1 MASQKGVTQT
11 RRHSGGDA
19 GQGYWYYDDMTP
31 AELKEREVL
40 ITQYE
45 AMQARQEAYME
56 PRLADFAAQERL
68 EVELR
73 GCVFAKSCKLPD
85 AVINYND
92 PAGFVPVDSLSDYGT
107 FAILGARQADNGGLV
122 PLELISGAVP
132 AGVGGLALG
141 GAATGATTSGVAAT
155 TGTTATGAAA
165 TTGGTMIAS
174 GLLGFIA
181 LFWPSSLGD
190 SALYT
195 EDQLRSLKQARTRM
209 RLYVEPQADGSL
221 KGYGFYTGSKP
232 EWEMIDVIQFSQR
245 GAQQVADFGDGVE
258 LIWTPAIDPTDTL
271 GIPPLKGAP
280 HTPHIWIFPPTKN
293 AETLIVNPIY
303 PPDYKDFI
311 LVFPADS
318 GVLPLYIVLNV
329 PRKGVTALGHLYHS
343 PPETEEIT
351 AFPELKR
358 VQGKTPRQG
367 GGGFRRRW
375 VDSKGRRIYEWDSQ
389 HGELEVYRASD
400 GSHLGAYDPVT
411 GAQNSPPKK
420 DRNIKKYL

>member
-1 MASQKGVTQT
+1 MASQKGVIRT

-19 GQGYWYYDDMTP
+19 GQGYSYYDDMTP

-56 PRLADFAAQERL
+56 RRQADFAAHKRLDAER
-68 EVELR
+68 R

-107 FAILGARQADNGGLV
+107 FAILGARQADNSGLV

-141 GAATGATTSGVAAT
+141 GAATVATASGVAAT
-155 TGTTATGAAA
+155 TGTTATGVAA

-258 LIWTPAIDPTDTL
+258 LIWTPAIDPTNTL

-280 HTPHIWIFPPTKN
+280 HTPQIWIFPPTKN
-293 AETLIVNPIY
+293 ADTIIVNPIY

-329 PRKGVTALGHLYHS
+329 PGHKYYPTPQGPL
-343 PPETEEIT
+343 I
-351 AFPELKR
+351 AFPDAIR
-358 VQGKTPRQG
+358 GRSKTSIQG
-367 GGGFRRRW
+367 GGGLRPRW
-375 VDSKGRRIYEWDSQ
+375 NEPSGDFYEWDRR
-389 HGELEVYRASD
+389 HGRLEKYNKR
-400 GSHLGAYDPVT
+400 GKHLGEFDPNT
-411 GAQNSPPKK
+411 GQQTKPADKTRRVEP
-420 DRNIKKYL
+420 

>member
-1 MASQKGVTQT
+1 MASQKGVIRT

-19 GQGYWYYDDMTP
+19 GQGYSYYDDMTP

-56 PRLADFAAQERL
+56 RRQADFAEQKRPDAER
-68 EVELR
+68 R

-107 FAILGARQADNGGLV
+107 FAILGARQADNSGLV

-141 GAATGATTSGVAAT
+141 GAATGATASGV
-155 TGTTATGAAA
+155 GAA
-165 TTGGTMIAS
+165 TGGTMIAS

-258 LIWTPAIDPTDTL
+258 LIWTPAIDPTNTL

-280 HTPHIWIFPPTKN
+280 HTPQIWIFPPTKN
-293 AETLIVNPIY
+293 ADTIIVNPIY

-329 PRKGVTALGHLYHS
+329 PGHGYHK
-343 PPETEEIT
+343 PPDLLP
-351 AFPELKR
+351 AFPDAVSARPKSSVR
-358 VQGKTPRQG
+358 G
-367 GGGFRRRW
+367 GGKKRNRW
-375 VDSKGRRIYEWDSQ
+375 LDTRGRIYEWDFQ
-389 HGELEVYRASD
+389 HGAVEMYDKQGR
-400 GSHLGAYDPVT
+400 HLGEFDPNT
-411 GAQNSPPKK
+411 GKQTKPAKNGRTTPK
-420 DRNIKKYL
+420 

>member
-1 MASQKGVTQT
+1 MASQKGVIRT

-19 GQGYWYYDDMTP
+19 GQGYSYYDDMTP

-56 PRLADFAAQERL
+56 RRQADFAEQKRPDAER
-68 EVELR
+68 R

-107 FAILGARQADNGGLV
+107 FAILGARQADNSGLV

-141 GAATGATTSGVAAT
+141 GAATVATASGV
-155 TGTTATGAAA
+155 AA

-258 LIWTPAIDPTDTL
+258 LIWTPAIDPTNTL

-280 HTPHIWIFPPTKN
+280 HTPQIWIFPPTKN
-293 AETLIVNPIY
+293 ADTIIVNPIY

-329 PRKGVTALGHLYHS
+329 PGHGYHK
-343 PPETEEIT
+343 PPDLLP
-351 AFPELKR
+351 AFPDAVSARPKSSVR
-358 VQGKTPRQG
+358 G
-367 GGGFRRRW
+367 GGKKRNRW
-375 VDSKGRRIYEWDSQ
+375 LDTRGRIYEWDFQ
-389 HGELEVYRASD
+389 HGAVEMYD
-400 GSHLGAYDPVT
+400 KQGKHLGEFDPDT
-411 GAQNSPPKK
+411 GKQTKPAKNGRTTPK
-420 DRNIKKYL
+420 

>member
-1 MASQKGVTQT
+1 MASQKGVIRT

-19 GQGYWYYDDMTP
+19 GQGYSYYDDMTP

-56 PRLADFAAQERL
+56 RRQADFAEQKRADAER
-68 EVELR
+68 R

-107 FAILGARQADNGGLV
+107 FAILGARQADNSGLV

-141 GAATGATTSGVAAT
+141 GAATVATASGVAAT
-155 TGTTATGAAA
+155 TGTTATGVAA

-258 LIWTPAIDPTDTL
+258 LIWTPAIDPTNTL

-280 HTPHIWIFPPTKN
+280 HTPQIWIFPPTKN
-293 AETLIVNPIY
+293 ADTIIVNPIY

-329 PRKGVTALGHLYHS
+329 PRKGVTEPDHSYHL
-343 PPETEEIT
+343 PPETAAISGFQGLT
-351 AFPELKR
+351 QVK
-358 VQGKTPRQG
+358 GKTPKVDG
-367 GGGFRRRW
+367 GTRARW
-375 VDSKGRRIYEWDSQ
+375 IDSKGRRVYEWDSR
-389 HGELEVYRASD
+389 HGELEVYRTSD
-400 GSHLGAYDPVT
+400 GSHLGAFDPTT
-411 GAQNSPPKK
+411 GQQMGPPIKN
-420 DRNIKKYL
+420 RNIKKYL

>member
-11 RRHSGGDA
+11 LRRIGGDG
-19 GQGYWYYDDMTP
+19 GQGGSYFDDMTP
-31 AELKEREVL
+31 AELKEREDL
-40 ITQYE
+40 QTKYE
-45 AMQARQEAYME
+45 AMLARQEAYME
-56 PRLADFAAQERL
+56 RRRADFAAQERL
-68 EVELR
+68 DAERR
-73 GCVFAKSCKLPD
+73 GCVFIKSCKLPD

-107 FAILGARQADNGGLV
+107 FAILGARQADSSGLV

-132 AGVGGLALG
+132 AGLGSLALG
-141 GAATGATTSGVAAT
+141 GAATGATTTGVAAT
-155 TGTTATGAAA
+155 TSGA
-165 TTGGTMIAS
+165 MIAG
-174 GLLGFIA
+174 GLLGFLA
-181 LFWPSSLGD
+181 LLWPSSLGD

-195 EDQLRSLKQARTRM
+195 EEQLRSLKQARTRM

-245 GAQQVADFGDGVE
+245 GTQQVADFGDGVE

-293 AETLIVNPIY
+293 ADAIIVNPIY

-329 PRKGVTALGHLYHS
+329 PGPRLDYHQAPKYLPGFS
-343 PPETEEIT
+343 DAISAT
-351 AFPELKR
+351 K
-358 VQGKTPRQG
+358 KTSVKG
-367 GGGFRRRW
+367 GGKLRHRW
-375 VDSKGRRIYEWDSQ
+375 KTSKGFILEWDYQHGAIEMYDKRGKHLGEFNHVTGEQNKPSDPARRIE
-389 HGELEVYRASD
+389 
-400 GSHLGAYDPVT
+400 P
-411 GAQNSPPKK
+411 
-420 DRNIKKYL
+420 